1 MAKYVFGEND
11 AVVEAI
17 RWHTSG
23 RVGMSTLEK
32 IIYVADY
39 MEPNRSF
46 PGVEELRRLAF
57 EDLDAAMRM
66 GLEMTME
73 HLRNQGQP
81 MGRASIEAL
90 EDLK

>member
-1 MAKYVFGEND
+1 ML
-11 AVVEAI
+11 VEIIVRLIGSNKRALLAI
-17 RWHTSG
+17 ISPACA
-23 RVGMSTLEK
+23 LEK
-32 IIYVADY
+32 ASL
-39 MEPNRSF
+39 PQ
-46 PGVEELRRLAF
+46 LRRLAF

-81 MGRASIEAL
+81 MGRASKEAL